1 MKKIKLYLMI
11 GMMAVGLAGCGQTG
25 SQPEG
30 QSGGQAEE
38 QTGSRTEGQTGSQ
51 SEDQSGDGTEGQSG
65 GRAEGQTGSRTEGQ
79 TGGQADSQP
88 EGQGESQAGQP
99 DAGADAAY
107 TFTDDLGR
115 EVTVES
121 YERVA
126 TLLGSYADMWI
137 LAGGDVC
144 AAPDDAFVDLDLPL
158 GEDTVNLGETKRL
171 SLELLL
177 SADPD
182 FVLAS
187 TNTSQHLEW
196 QSSLEG
202 AGITVAYFDVSCFDD
217 YLRVLKTCTDITGQ
231 PERYTQYGTDI
242 QKEINEILSRNAG
255 KSAPTVLSMR
265 ASATSIRA
273 KGNRGNVLGE
283 MLESFG
289 CTNIADTDDSLLENL
304 SLESIMLMNPD
315 LILIVQ
321 SGDDI
326 QGTQENIENMFRE
339 NPLWNELGA
348 VKNGQVHVLDKHLYN
363 LKPNARWAEAYEE
376 LEKILYP
383 EQDVPQ

>member
-38 QTGSRTEGQTGSQ
+38 
-51 SEDQSGDGTEGQSG
+51 
-65 GRAEGQTGSRTEGQ
+65 QTGSRTEGQ

-242 QKEINEILSRNAG
+242 QKEINEILDRSAG
-255 KSAPTVLSMR
+255 KSAPAVLSMR

-273 KGNRGNVLGE
+273 KGNGGNVLGE

-289 CTNIADTDDSLLENL
+289 CANIADTDDSLLESL
-304 SLESIMLMNPD
+304 SLESIMLMDPD

-326 QGTQENIENMFRE
+326 EGTQENIENMFRE
-339 NPLWNELGA
+339 NPLWNELDA

-383 EQDVPQ
+383 EQDAPQ

>member
-30 QSGGQAEE
+30 QSGGQAEG

-51 SEDQSGDGTEGQSG
+51 SEDQSGDGTEGQ
-65 GRAEGQTGSRTEGQ
+65 TGSQSQDR

-99 DAGADAAY
+99 DAGEDAAY

-217 YLRVLKTCTDITGQ
+217 YLRVLKACTDITGQ

-242 QKEINEILSRNAG
+242 QKEINEILDKNAG

-273 KGNRGNVLGE
+273 KGNSGNVLGE

-289 CTNIADTDDSLLENL
+289 CANIADTDDSLLENL

-339 NPLWNELGA
+339 NPLWNELDA

-376 LEKILYP
+376 LERLLYP
-383 EQDVPQ
+383 GSEE

>member
-51 SEDQSGDGTEGQSG
+51 SEDQSGDGTEGQ
-65 GRAEGQTGSRTEGQ
+65 TGSQSQDR
-79 TGGQADSQP
+79 TGGQANSQP

-242 QKEINEILSRNAG
+242 QKEINEILDKNAG

-273 KGNRGNVLGE
+273 KGNSGNVLGE

-289 CTNIADTDDSLLENL
+289 CANIADTDDSLLENL

-326 QGTQENIENMFRE
+326 QGTRANIENMFRE
-339 NPLWNELGA
+339 NPLWNELDA

-376 LEKILYP
+376 LERLLYP
-383 EQDVPQ
+383 GSEE

>member
-273 KGNRGNVLGE
+273 KGNGGNVLGE

-289 CTNIADTDDSLLENL
+289 CVNIADTDDSLLESL
-304 SLESIMLMNPD
+304 SLESIMLMDPD

-326 QGTQENIENMFRE
+326 EGTQENIENMFRE

-376 LEKILYP
+376 LERLLYP
-383 EQDVPQ
+383 GSDD

>member
-65 GRAEGQTGSRTEGQ
+65 GRAEGQTGSQSQDR

-242 QKEINEILSRNAG
+242 QKEINEILDKNAG

-273 KGNRGNVLGE
+273 KGNSGNVLGE

-289 CTNIADTDDSLLENL
+289 CVNIADTDDSLLESL

-326 QGTQENIENMFRE
+326 QGTRANIENMFRE
-339 NPLWNELGA
+339 NPLWNELDA

-376 LEKILYP
+376 LERLLYP
-383 EQDVPQ
+383 GSEE

>member
-51 SEDQSGDGTEGQSG
+51 SEDQSGDGTEGQ
-65 GRAEGQTGSRTEGQ
+65 TGSQSQDR
-79 TGGQADSQP
+79 TGGQANSQP

-99 DAGADAAY
+99 DAGEDAAY

-242 QKEINEILSRNAG
+242 QKEINEILDKNAG

-273 KGNRGNVLGE
+273 KGNSGNVLGE

-289 CTNIADTDDSLLENL
+289 CANIADTDDSLLENL

-326 QGTQENIENMFRE
+326 QGTRANIENMFRE
-339 NPLWNELGA
+339 NPLWNELDA

-376 LEKILYP
+376 LERLLYP
-383 EQDVPQ
+383 GSEE

>member
-51 SEDQSGDGTEGQSG
+51 SEDQSSDGTEGQSG
-65 GRAEGQTGSRTEGQ
+65 GRAEGQTGSQSQDR

-137 LAGGDVC
+137 LAGGNVC

-242 QKEINEILSRNAG
+242 QKEINEILDKNAG

-273 KGNRGNVLGE
+273 KGNSGNVLGE

-289 CTNIADTDDSLLENL
+289 CANIADTDDSLLESL

-326 QGTQENIENMFRE
+326 QGTRANIENMFRE

-383 EQDVPQ
+383 EQDAPQ

>member
-11 GMMAVGLAGCGQTG
+11 GMMAVGLAGCGQPG

-51 SEDQSGDGTEGQSG
+51 SEDQSGDGTEGQ
-65 GRAEGQTGSRTEGQ
+65 TGSQSQDR
-79 TGGQADSQP
+79 TGGQANSQP

-242 QKEINEILSRNAG
+242 QKEINEILDKNAG

-273 KGNRGNVLGE
+273 KGNSGNVLGE

-289 CTNIADTDDSLLENL
+289 CANIADTDDSLLENL

-326 QGTQENIENMFRE
+326 QGTRANIENMFRE
-339 NPLWNELGA
+339 NPLWNELDA

-376 LEKILYP
+376 LERLLYP
-383 EQDVPQ
+383 GSEE

>member
-51 SEDQSGDGTEGQSG
+51 SEDQSSDGTEGQSG

-158 GEDTVNLGETKRL
+158 GEDTVNLGETKHL

-242 QKEINEILSRNAG
+242 QKEINEILDKNAG

-273 KGNRGNVLGE
+273 KGNSGNVLGE

-289 CTNIADTDDSLLENL
+289 CANIADTDDSLLENL

-326 QGTQENIENMFRE
+326 QGTRANIENMFRE
-339 NPLWNELGA
+339 NPLWNEMDA

-376 LEKILYP
+376 LERLLYP
-383 EQDVPQ
+383 GAEE